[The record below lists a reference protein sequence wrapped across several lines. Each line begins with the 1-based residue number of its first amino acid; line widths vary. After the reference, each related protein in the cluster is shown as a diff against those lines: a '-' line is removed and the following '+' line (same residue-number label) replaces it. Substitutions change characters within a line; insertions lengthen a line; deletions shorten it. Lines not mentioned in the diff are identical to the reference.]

1 MSWEKVSLYKGD
13 MIFET
18 KENYEQIKTIHGNK
32 TEKLVPCIWISF
44 VLVFVCW
51 RVTLQTLLSICLL
64 VSLIAYFLVWDI

>member
-44 VLVFVCW
+44 VFVFVC
-51 RVTLQTLLSICLL
+51 
-64 VSLIAYFLVWDI
+64 